1 MSMKRASCLGC
12 LTMAFVSALIG
23 FLLVVAMGAFQISQ
37 AQAADCGGTGAAG
50 GSGGGSTVDT
60 LTADQINNAKAI
72 IGVGKGKGIP
82 VYGQLIAV
90 TTAIGESNL
99 VVLDHGDAAGP
110 DSRGLF
116 QQRTSWGPLSVRMD
130 PAGSANLFYNALLRV
145 SGWEQMTVTQA
156 AHTVQ
161 VNQDPNYYTKY
172 VAEGQAILAKYGDA
186 PAVVM
191 SGPTYGGGTSTAGG
205 PAGGCAGGYVNP
217 IKNGWYAPARI
228 DQGTDWLP
236 SAATVP
242 VIAIGNAQ
250 ITYAQSSGTGWPRHS
265 ERPFDNAGGCVVYKL
280 LDGRLAGKYIYVC
293 EDVDPVVTVGQ
304 KVAAGQT
311 IANAH
316 YDPPNG
322 CCWTEW
328 GWASGAGP
336 SPLTP
341 YTSTDPNGYCTP
353 GGIAFARLIHNI
365 GGPWATV
372 GVCPQPAGSFGAQP
386 EYP

>member
-1 MSMKRASCLGC
+1 MSLKRASCFGC

-23 FLLVVAMGAFQISQ
+23 FLLVVAIGAFQIQQ
-37 AQAADCGGTGAAG
+37 AQAADCSGTGGGAG
-50 GSGGGSTVDT
+50 GGGGSTVDT
-60 LTADQINNAKAI
+60 LTADQIHNAEVI

-116 QQRTSWGPLSVRMD
+116 QQRDSWGPLSVRMD
-130 PAGSANLFYNALLRV
+130 PAGSANLFYNALLKV
-145 SGWEQMTVTQA
+145 SGWENMTVTEA

-172 VAEGQAILAKYGDA
+172 VAEGQAILTKYGGDA
-186 PAVVM
+186 QSPPIVM
-191 SGPTYGGGTSTAGG
+191 SGPTYGGGTATGTGG
-205 PAGGCAGGYVNP
+205 AGGCAGGYVNP

-236 SAATVP
+236 QAPTVP

-250 ITYAQSSGTGWPRHS
+250 ITFAQSSGTGWPRHADH
-265 ERPFDNAGGCVVYKL
+265 DNAGGCVVYKL

-293 EDVDPVVTVGQ
+293 EDVDPLVTVGQ
-304 KVAAGQT
+304 NVTAGQT

-316 YDPPNG
+316 ADTN

-328 GWASGAGP
+328 GWSSGPGP

-341 YTSTDPNGYCTP
+341 YGSNPDGYCTA
-353 GGIAFARLIHNI
+353 GGVAFARLIHNI

-372 GVCPQPAGSFGAQP
+372 DVCPYPAGSFGAQP